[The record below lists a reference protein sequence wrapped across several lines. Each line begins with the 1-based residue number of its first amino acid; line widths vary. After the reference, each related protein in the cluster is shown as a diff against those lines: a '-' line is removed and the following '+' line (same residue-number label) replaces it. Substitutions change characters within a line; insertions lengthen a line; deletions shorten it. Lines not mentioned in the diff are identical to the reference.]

1 MPAHKIFINY
11 LFLLFIIFCCSSSL
25 QAAEQQKNILD
36 SGNLEEIFSDIVM
49 DNSPWPRKDLKITRF
64 TARPKTLS
72 LPAGDLDYQLLNQP
86 HNEHLGKKT
95 LSLALFVDGK
105 ETDRVKMTGDL
116 QLYGDV
122 ICTTK
127 RIDRHTILTPDD
139 IKIVRR
145 DISTLES
152 STLKSQKEAIGK
164 RLKTSL
170 RAGAVLS
177 SNLIEN
183 PPLVKR
189 GDLVTIMAQS
199 NSLRVIT
206 QGEVRNTGAL
216 GEMVRVKNLMS
227 RREIYARVLGSG
239 VVETTF

>member
-1 MPAHKIFINY
+1 MPTHRILINF
-11 LFLLFIIFCCSSSL
+11 LFLLQIVVFCASPV
-25 QAAEQQKNILD
+25 QATEQQKNILD
-36 SGNLEEIFSDIVM
+36 NGNLEKIFSNIVM

-64 TARPKTLS
+64 SARPETLS
-72 LPAGDLDYQLLNQP
+72 LPAGDLDYRLLNQP
-86 HNEHLGKKT
+86 HKEYLGKKN
-95 LSLALFVDGK
+95 LSIAFFVDGR
-105 ETDRVKMTGDL
+105 EADRVKMSGDL

-122 ICTTK
+122 LCTTK
-127 RIDRHTILTPDD
+127 RIDRNTILTSDD
-139 IKIVRR
+139 IKVVRR

-152 STLKSQKEAIGK
+152 SLLKSPKEAIGK

-177 SNLIEN
+177 SDLIEN

-199 NSLRVIT
+199 NNLRVTT

-227 RREIYARVLGSG
+227 RREIYARVLGPG